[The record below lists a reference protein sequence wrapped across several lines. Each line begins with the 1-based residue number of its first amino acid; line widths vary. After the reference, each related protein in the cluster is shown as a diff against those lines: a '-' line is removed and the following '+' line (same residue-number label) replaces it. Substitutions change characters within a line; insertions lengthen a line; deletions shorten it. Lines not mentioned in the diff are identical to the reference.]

1 MKQIGIR
8 KKLLFMFL
16 GICSLFSI
24 ALIIIL
30 SYAISETHKAET
42 LKSEVSKRATILKER
57 GDWFQAQVAGLQ
69 EYLLSHDQKGL
80 DKFNREGKKL
90 ADTRKEVTSDK
101 KLSEGMKEAILMG
114 GKWRS
119 VIDNEV
125 LPLAREGKWEEA
137 SKIAIEQT
145 DYVNDLLDR
154 FTKYANEE
162 KEKQNQLIEDI
173 HTSSEFIQ
181 YIIFFS
187 LIACTIISI
196 LLAWWFS
203 GHLVKPIQK
212 IDSKLKELA
221 SKDGD
226 LTARLDVN
234 SRDEIGNIAH
244 SFNQML
250 ANLQHIIQQVQQ
262 TSTNVKEASLSM
274 YSSTI
279 ASMDATSQIQ
289 DTMVSLDDSIRSQ
302 VSSIEESST
311 AMDDMSKSVQR
322 IANSASSVAELAM
335 TTAEKADD
343 GGKVIE
349 KSISQMNTIHEAVN
363 ATSQVVERLITHTK
377 HIDTAVQ
384 SISNIAEQTNLLA
397 LNASIEA
404 ARAGEQGKGFAV
416 VADEVRKLAEQS
428 KTAATDINHLLRQI
442 QNDTQAANDMM
453 TQGQSE
459 ASQGITVIRTAGS
472 SFTAIVNHI
481 NEVSTQMQEMSA
493 TAEEMA
499 ASAEEM
505 NASLNNIASISNEV
519 AADTTQTSNSAG
531 EQVHVMKEVATKSS
545 EMKATVEE
553 LEALVA
559 HFKTI
564 S

>member
-1 MKQIGIR
+1 MKYVGIR
-8 KKLLFMFL
+8 KKLLFMLL

-30 SYAISETHKAET
+30 TFATTQAREADT
-42 LKSEVSKRATILKER
+42 LEHDVSRRAAILKDR

-80 DKFNREGKKL
+80 EKFNSEGKKL

-101 KLSEGMKEAILMG
+101 SIPEGMREAILMG

-137 SKIAIEQT
+137 SKIAMEQT
-145 DYVNDLLDR
+145 DVVNDLLNR
-154 FTKYANEE
+154 FTKYANDER
-162 KEKQNQLIEDI
+162 EKQNQLIESI
-173 HTSSEFIQ
+173 HNSTKFIQ
-181 YIIFFS
+181 YVIVFS
-187 LIACTIISI
+187 LIICTILAI

-203 GHLVKPIQK
+203 GKLVKPIHQ

-221 SKDGD
+221 SKEGD

-234 SRDEIGNIAH
+234 SKDELGDIAH

-250 ANLQHIIQQVQQ
+250 GNLQHIIQQVQQ
-262 TSTNVKEASLSM
+262 TSTNVKEASVSM
-274 YSSTI
+274 FTTTTD
-279 ASMDATSQIQ
+279 SMDAASQIQ
-289 DTMVSLDDSIRSQ
+289 ATMQTLDHNIRSQ

-311 AMDDMSKSVQR
+311 AMDDMSTSVQR
-322 IANSASSVAELAM
+322 IAESASSVAQLAV
-335 TTAEKADD
+335 TTSEKADD

-349 KSISQMNTIHEAVN
+349 KSISQMNTIHDAVN
-363 ATSQVVERLITHTK
+363 ATSKVVERLITHTK

-442 QNDTQAANDMM
+442 QDDTQAANNMM

-505 NASLNNIASISNEV
+505 NASLNSIASISNEV
-519 AADTTQTSNSAG
+519 AAETAQTSHSAG
-531 EQVHVMKEVATKSS
+531 TQANVMKEVATKSS
-545 EMKATVEE
+545 EMKATAQD
-553 LEALVA
+553 LEALVS

>member
-203 GHLVKPIQK
+203 GQLVKPIQK

-322 IANSASSVAELAM
+322 IAESASSVAELAM

-559 HFKTI
+559 HFKTT

>member
-1 MKQIGIR
+1 MKYVGIR
-8 KKLLFMFL
+8 KKLLFMLL

-30 SYAISETHKAET
+30 TFATTQAREADT
-42 LKSEVSKRATILKER
+42 LEHDVSRRAAILKER

-80 DKFNREGKKL
+80 EKFNREGKKL
-90 ADTRKEVTSDK
+90 ADTRQAVTSDK
-101 KLSEGMKEAILMG
+101 NIPEGMKEAILMG

-137 SKIAIEQT
+137 SKIAMEQT
-145 DYVNDLLDR
+145 DFVNDLLNR
-154 FTKYANEE
+154 FTKYANDE
-162 KEKQNQLIEDI
+162 KEKQNQLIESI
-173 HTSSEFIQ
+173 HSSTKFIQ
-181 YIIFFS
+181 YVICVS
-187 LIACTIISI
+187 LIICTVLAII
-196 LLAWWFS
+196 LAWWFS
-203 GHLVKPIQK
+203 GKLVKPIHQ

-221 SKDGD
+221 SKEGD

-234 SRDEIGNIAH
+234 SKDELGDIAH

-250 ANLQHIIQQVQQ
+250 GNLQHIIQQVQQ
-262 TSTNVKEASLSM
+262 TSTNVKEASVNM
-274 YSSTI
+274 FTTTTD
-279 ASMDATSQIQ
+279 SMDAASQIQ
-289 DTMVSLDDSIRSQ
+289 ATMQTLDHNIRSQ

-311 AMDDMSKSVQR
+311 AMDDMSTSVQR
-322 IANSASSVAELAM
+322 IAESASSVAQLAV
-335 TTAEKADD
+335 TTSEKADD

-349 KSISQMNTIHEAVN
+349 KSISQMNAIHDAVN
-363 ATSQVVERLITHTK
+363 ATSEVVERLITHTK

-442 QNDTQAANDMM
+442 QDDTQAANNMM

-505 NASLNNIASISNEV
+505 NASLNSIASISNEV
-519 AADTTQTSNSAG
+519 AAETAQTSHSAG
-531 EQVHVMKEVATKSS
+531 TQVNVMKEVATKSS
-545 EMKATVEE
+545 EMKTTAQD
-553 LEALVA
+553 LEALVS